1 MQKVRAVVAVGGT
14 FRPAAGTASWEY
26 VGDITHKVVG
36 IPRAASYAE
45 LQALLANRSELDA
58 GLSSVNI
65 KYALPGSTGTFI
77 EVTTD
82 EDLQDMWDEWDDFTA
97 DSSSKGARLQLYISR
112 PRSSSAS
119 SSGGSPW
126 QTLNSSRL
134 LHMGS
139 WQPPTPTLDEDAGD
153 MAACLAQAALEQ
165 RSKAAGSAA
174 PFKGSSSSAFG
185 GAAAGGSTKSSLR
198 SSKSSSNAGSI
209 PDTQSLIA
217 SSSVRFAADV
227 APGDAAAGGA
237 QPGQQ
242 CAACISL
249 KTAAVLAT
257 IAEHQGGSAARA
269 GSLTSSSSF
278 SAPQPVRRLPGRRQT
293 SPDLQQIVKQL
304 KVQVEMIMPH
314 ELEVL
319 RFIASGAFGDVF
331 LARWHGTEVA
341 VKCLSSNLL
350 AGSSEG
356 GSSAAGSAAAAD
368 LMQEASMLAALHHPN
383 IVAVYGF
390 VPPPQDMLGRCS
402 LELPSRPVQR
412 SVSAS
417 AAAFGSGCEVCG
429 PAIVSEYMAAGSL
442 HSALANQAEWLKS
455 SMARVKV
462 LLDTARGLSYLHSKA
477 VTHFDLKTANLL
489 FTIKDRTPIVKVA
502 DFGLAKRRQQTY
514 VTGVDSLR
522 GTLPW
527 IAPEVIQHPESVTE
541 AADIYSLGIIA
552 WQLWTFQEPFEDVPF
567 HTLLHQL
574 STQGALRLALP
585 GSAAWGEEE
594 PAPPEPAPGY
604 SQLMQRCWS
613 VDPADRPSSR
623 QLVGELQE
631 MLVALKRNKG

>member
-1 MQKVRAVVAVGGT
+1 M
-14 FRPAAGTASWEY
+14 
-26 VGDITHKVVG
+26 
-36 IPRAASYAE
+36 
-45 LQALLANRSELDA
+45 
-58 GLSSVNI
+58 LSV
-65 KYALPGSTGTFI
+65 
-77 EVTTD
+77 
-82 EDLQDMWDEWDDFTA
+82 QWDEWDDFTA

-174 PFKGSSSSAFG
+174 PFKGGSSSAFG
-185 GAAAGGSTKSSLR
+185 GAAAAGSTKSSLR

-304 KVQVEMIMPH
+304 KVGRAAM
-314 ELEVL
+314 
-319 RFIASGAFGDVF
+319 
-331 LARWHGTEVA
+331 
-341 VKCLSSNLL
+341 LL
-350 AGSSEG
+350 LC
-356 GSSAAGSAAAAD
+356 AAGQLGIAGVLQCRRRSAGRKKADLVSRIVCLQPNWLTQMHASAAAAAAPAKP
-368 LMQEASMLAALHHPN
+368 LLIAGASGDD
-383 IVAVYGF
+383 Y
-390 VPPPQDMLGRCS
+390 
-402 LELPSRPVQR
+402 
-412 SVSAS
+412 
-417 AAAFGSGCEVCG
+417 
-429 PAIVSEYMAAGSL
+429 
-442 HSALANQAEWLKS
+442 
-455 SMARVKV
+455 
-462 LLDTARGLSYLHSKA
+462 
-477 VTHFDLKTANLL
+477 
-489 FTIKDRTPIVKVA
+489 
-502 DFGLAKRRQQTY
+502 
-514 VTGVDSLR
+514 
-522 GTLPW
+522 
-527 IAPEVIQHPESVTE
+527 AP
-541 AADIYSLGIIA
+541 
-552 WQLWTFQEPFEDVPF
+552 
-567 HTLLHQL
+567 
-574 STQGALRLALP
+574 
-585 GSAAWGEEE
+585 
-594 PAPPEPAPGY
+594 
-604 SQLMQRCWS
+604 
-613 VDPADRPSSR
+613 
-623 QLVGELQE
+623 
-631 MLVALKRNKG
+631 